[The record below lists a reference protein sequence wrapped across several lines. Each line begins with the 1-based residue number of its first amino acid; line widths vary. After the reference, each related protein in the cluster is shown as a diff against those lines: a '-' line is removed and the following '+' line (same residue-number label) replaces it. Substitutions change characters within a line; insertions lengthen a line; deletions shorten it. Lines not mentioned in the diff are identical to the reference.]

1 MAGTGTLQSL
11 SDIHI
16 ITAEAFAVNG
26 GNLAADG
33 SDVEF
38 DITGFTDIA
47 NILEVLVVQ
56 LTAGN
61 PNYTVEIW
69 EKDASGYNPAVRSDM
84 YLNRY
89 SRDFDQADE
98 SHANNIID
106 QGLIYI
112 DRDATSEL
120 HMRIINN
127 VGGTA
132 SDFDVSVRAGNLDV

>member
-38 DITGFTDIA
+38 DITEFTDIA

-69 EKDASGYNPAVRSDM
+69 ERNASGYNPATRADM

-112 DRDATSEL
+112 DRDSTSEL

>member
-1 MAGTGTLQSL
+1 MAGTGTLPTQDES
-11 SDIHI
+11 HI
-16 ITAEAFAVNG
+16 ITAEKFAVNG

-33 SDVEF
+33 SAVEF
-38 DITGFTDIA
+38 DITGFTNKA
-47 NILEVLVVQ
+47 NILEVLIVQ

-69 EKDASGYNPAVRSDM
+69 EKDSAGYNPATRTDM

-127 VGGTA
+127 VGGTP

>member
-1 MAGTGTLQSL
+1 MAGAVTLQSA
-11 SDIHI
+11 SDVNI
-16 ITAEAFAVNG
+16 ITAESFAVNG

-38 DITGFTDIA
+38 DITGFTNIA

-69 EKDASGYNPAVRSDM
+69 EKDSSGYNPATRSDL

-89 SRDFDQADE
+89 SRDYDQPDE
-98 SHANNIID
+98 THVNNIID

-112 DRDATSEL
+112 DRDGTQEL

-127 VGGTA
+127 AGGTA
-132 SDFDVSVRAGNLDV
+132 SDFDVSVRAGNLDI

>member
-1 MAGTGTLQSL
+1 MAGTGTLQIPEES
-11 SDIHI
+11 HI
-16 ITAEAFAVNG
+16 ITAESLAVNG

-38 DITGFTDIA
+38 DIINFTNKA
-47 NILEVLVVQ
+47 NILEVLIVQ

-69 EKDASGYNPAVRSDM
+69 EKDSTGYNPAVRADM

-89 SRDFDQADE
+89 SRDFDQPDE

-106 QGLIYI
+106 QGLTYI
-112 DRDATSEL
+112 DRDSTSEL

>member
-1 MAGTGTLQSL
+1 MAGAGTLQSHEET
-11 SDIHI
+11 HI
-16 ITAEAFAVNG
+16 ITAEKFAVNG

-38 DITGFTDIA
+38 DITGFTNKA
-47 NILEVLVVQ
+47 NILEVLIVQ
-56 LTAGN
+56 LTAGT

-69 EKDASGYNPAVRSDM
+69 EKDSSGYNPAIRADM

-89 SRDFDQADE
+89 SRDFDQTDE
-98 SHANNIID
+98 SHVNNIID
-106 QGLIYI
+106 QGLTYV
-112 DRDATSEL
+112 DRDSTSEL

-127 VGGTA
+127 IGGTA

>member
-11 SDIHI
+11 TESHI
-16 ITAEAFAVNG
+16 ITGEKFAVNG

-38 DITGFTDIA
+38 DIPGFTNKA
-47 NILEVLVVQ
+47 NILEVEVVQ
-56 LTAGN
+56 LTAGT
-61 PNYTVEIW
+61 PNFTVEIW
-69 EKDASGYNPAVRSDM
+69 EKDASGYDPAVRSDL

-89 SRDFDQADE
+89 SRDFDQSDE

-112 DRDATSEL
+112 DRDGTSEL

-127 VGGTA
+127 TGGTA

>member
-1 MAGTGTLQSL
+1 MAGAGTLQSHEET
-11 SDIHI
+11 HI
-16 ITAEAFAVNG
+16 ITSEKFAVNG

-38 DITGFTDIA
+38 DITGFTNKA
-47 NILEVLVVQ
+47 NIIEVLIVQ
-56 LTAGN
+56 LTAGT

-69 EKDASGYNPAVRSDM
+69 EKDSSGYNPATRTDM

-89 SRDFDQADE
+89 SRDFDQTDE
-98 SHANNIID
+98 SHVNNIID
-106 QGLIYI
+106 QGLTYV
-112 DRDATSEL
+112 DRDSTSEL

-127 VGGTA
+127 TGGTA